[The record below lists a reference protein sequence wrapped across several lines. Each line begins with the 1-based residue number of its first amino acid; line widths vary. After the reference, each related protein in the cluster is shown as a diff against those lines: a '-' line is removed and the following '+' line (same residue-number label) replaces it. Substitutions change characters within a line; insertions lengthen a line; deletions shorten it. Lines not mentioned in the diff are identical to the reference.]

1 MISKIQKQ
9 VNWLIGDLLLHTCG
23 NTIISVVYDD
33 KRKIAKIYK
42 DGNKVATISEEV
54 SYFNWPLSDGQ
65 IIQLHKKLAKGG
77 KE

>member
-1 MISKIQKQ
+1 MIGKIQKQ
-9 VNWLIGDLLLHTCG
+9 VNWLIGDLLLHTLG

-54 SYFNWPLSDGQ
+54 SYFNWSLSDEQ
-65 IIQLHKKLAKGG
+65 IIELHRKLAKGG
-77 KE
+77 EE